1 MTDAAVILVVLLT
14 AGAAFLLAHY
24 AGSRVVEQLTPPD
37 RESDRRATEVHKRPY
52 FWTVLIAW
60 IKPFV
65 PGKLGQDIRKRIVQ
79 AGGLEGTTPAEIM
92 LYTMVSTTVALA
104 VAILMVATTDWAPWK
119 VLSPC
124 IGATVLPFV
133 WLRDQVKKRHL
144 QILRDMPF
152 HLDLLTLCVEAGLD
166 FGAAVARMVD
176 KGKPCPLR
184 EEFNAF
190 LGEIRMGK
198 TRAESLE
205 AMSERVGLPALS
217 SFIGSLIRADKLGS
231 GLGKTLRLQS
241 EQLRV
246 ERFQRAEK
254 QAGEAPVKM
263 LFPLVIF
270 IFPTIWI
277 ILAGPLVYEWLFKGV
292 M

>member
-1 MTDAAVILVVLLT
+1 MTQVAVILVALLV

-24 AGSRVVEQLTPPD
+24 FSSRVAEQFTPPD
-37 RESDRRATEVHKRPY
+37 EESKRRATEVHKRPY

-60 IKPFV
+60 VGPFV
-65 PGKLGQDIRKRIVQ
+65 PIKLGDDIRKRIVQ
-79 AGGLEGTTPAEIM
+79 AGGLEGTTSAEIV
-92 LYTMVSTTVALA
+92 LYTLFSTAVALA
-104 VAILMVATTDWAPWK
+104 AAFLIIVTTDWAPWK
-119 VLSPC
+119 VLVPC
-124 IGATVLPFV
+124 IGAAVLPFI

-144 QILRDMPF
+144 QLLRDMPF
-152 HLDLLTLCVEAGLD
+152 HLDLLTLSVEAGLD

-176 KGKPCPLR
+176 KGKPGPLR
-184 EEFNAF
+184 EEFNSF

-205 AMSERVGLPALS
+205 AMSVRVGMPALS
-217 SFIGSLIRADKLGS
+217 NFLGSLIQADKLGS

-246 ERFQRAEK
+246 ERFQMAEK

-277 ILAGPLVYEWLFKGV
+277 ILAGPLVFEWLFKGV